1 MRIGDV
7 VVDETAVEELI
18 STIKQKKELR
28 ELSEEFIRHH
38 LHDYFRKH
46 PLAVLVL
53 DKPRSEKYK
62 RVVKDIRALLRRVYG
77 LFRIEKRREDIHGLL
92 KEFSTGRKLRQ
103 QKILEIILSTH
114 SSTKERLPIYSKLY
128 LRLWKIT
135 GRPRT
140 ILDLGCGLNP
150 FSLPLTGL
158 RSVQYYAYDLSMEEV
173 SLLRDFFVL
182 LHRKNSL
189 IRGEAA
195 VLDLLHSLSDQKL
208 PAADVCFLFKMTDVL
223 DQGKGHKKT
232 EELLKQLS
240 CRFVVVSFAT
250 KTMSGKKMTAP
261 RRSWMEWLCN
271 RLGWKFTIVE
281 MPDEL
286 FYVIEKIGEK

>member
-1 MRIGDV
+1 MRIGAV
-7 VVDETAVEELI
+7 VIDETAIENLI
-18 STIKQKKELR
+18 SMIKQKKELR

-38 LHDYFRKH
+38 LHDYFSKR
-46 PLAVLVL
+46 PAMVMVL
-53 DKPRSEKYK
+53 DTPRSEKYK
-62 RVVKDIRALLRRVYG
+62 RIVKDIRAFLRRVYG
-77 LFRIEKRREDIHGLL
+77 LFRIEKGREDIRGLL
-92 KEFSTGRKLRQ
+92 KEFSTAGTIQ
-103 QKILEIILSTH
+103 QKKILEIILSTH
-114 SSTKERLPIYSKLY
+114 SSTKERLLIYAQLY
-128 LRLWKIT
+128 PQLWKIT
-135 GRPRT
+135 GRPSK

-150 FSLPLTGL
+150 FSLPLMGL
-158 RSVQYYAYDLSMEEV
+158 RSVQYYGYDLSMEEV
-173 SLLRDFFVL
+173 SLLRDFFIL

-195 VLDLLHSLSDQKL
+195 VFDLLHSLSERKL

-232 EELLKQLS
+232 EELLKHLS

-286 FYVIEKIGEK
+286 FYVIEKN